1 MQQLQKPLSLGHQF
15 IELEQVNSTNT
26 YAMQQI
32 QAKLAQHGFAYFAH
46 TQTNGRGRQGKVW
59 QTQPKANIILSVVVN
74 ASTIGLS
81 NQFYLSVVAALA
93 VADLLNTFVTQP
105 IAIKW
110 PNDVYINDSKAAGI
124 LIENSLKGNKWQWAV
139 IGIGVNINQ
148 TTFDTSLTNPTSVA
162 AITGQQ
168 YHTKDAAKQLCS
180 FLNIRYHQL
189 LNGETENLLN
199 TYNDLL
205 YKKNQAVKLKK
216 NNIAFNCIIQQVNAM
231 GKLQVKDGLQDEFD
245 FGEVEWILPNPAL

>member
-1 MQQLQKPLSLGHQF
+1 
-15 IELEQVNSTNT
+15 
-26 YAMQQI
+26 
-32 QAKLAQHGFAYFAH
+32 
-46 TQTNGRGRQGKVW
+46 
-59 QTQPKANIILSVVVN
+59 
-74 ASTIGLS
+74 
-81 NQFYLSVVAALA
+81 
-93 VADLLNTFVTQP
+93 
-105 IAIKW
+105 
-110 PNDVYINDSKAAGI
+110 VYINDSKAAGI

-168 YHTKDAAKQLCS
+168 YHTIDAAKQLCS

-199 TYNDLL
+199 TYNGLL

-216 NNIAFNCIIQQVNAM
+216 NNIAFNCIIRQVNAM